1 MQKLERFDHA
11 EPERLDEIRKFLKR
25 DDGKQF
31 FMMNLVEL
39 KKTPDPVDG
48 VPTDISSAEMLRR
61 YTNGWFIRALM
72 SRAGWFVFLSRPKAG
87 PFEMWG
93 VEPAARWSAFGVVRY
108 RSRRDLMEIVSR
120 PEFHEGHVF
129 KLAAIE
135 STIAYPTQGILI
147 LAPPLVVGLIIAL
160 CTVVAHMLLV

>member
-1 MQKLERFDHA
+1 MEKLERFDHA
-11 EPERLDEIRKFLKR
+11 EPERLAEIRKFLDR

-39 KKTPDPVDG
+39 KKKPDPIEEVSAG
-48 VPTDISSAEMLRR
+48 ISSPEMLRR
-61 YTNGWFIRALM
+61 YTNGWFMRALM
-72 SRAGWFVFLSRPKAG
+72 SRAGWFVFMASPKSG

-93 VEPAARWSAFGVVRY
+93 VEPAARWSAFGIVRY

-135 STIAYPTQGILI
+135 STIAYPTQGLLI
-147 LAPPLVVGLIIAL
+147 LAPPLLMGLVIAL
-160 CTVVAHMLLV
+160 CAVVAQTYLA